1 MSRPSVRVLLAVI
14 PTLLLAGVWL
24 GALASAAT
32 VAAGA
37 LSPLAT
43 AAGGAPAYG
52 FPADWSLAGASLV
65 GDEPTASVFAV
76 NSLSNSLSFSA
87 DAACAGKAPLRA
99 RMIRLGASRARLRW
113 HAPSAGSPL
122 AYRVLGAGHTV
133 GQVKGTS
140 MVVRVVPGQHAAF
153 TIQARYAMA
162 PRSCAKTLQVKVAF
176 RPPGR
181 VQQLHILAHV
191 SGGIRIG
198 WRAAT
203 RGDAPLSGYR
213 VIRDSKVVSQTHGR
227 VFTLRL
233 NPRYAH
239 RVAVAAVDVD
249 GHLGPSSNT
258 LTIGGPGPQAV
269 SASPGVPGDVSASDI
284 EDEAATIL
292 WLASSPGG
300 AQIVG
305 YRVYCEGQLVGQ
317 TTTTSMR
324 LPHLSSAHTYA
335 ITIGAIDAAKHESV
349 RTPTFYL
356 TTTHTPPD
364 GPASLSAEHVTDTSA
379 TLSWQAGSANTGS
392 LVGYLLFEDGQPEE
406 LVQGQST
413 TVTLASQRSYVF
425 TVRAMDSAGYLSA
438 PASNLT
444 VVTTH
449 TPPSTPGGLAGSEV
463 TQHSAA
469 LTWSPSMAVSGQ
481 IVGYRVF
488 RDGVLVGQPTTPG
501 MTLSGLAPL
510 STYQVTVVAVDS
522 LGAISEP
529 TAPLALKTEPPTQT
543 HGTAQ
548 AFLLAS
554 TDQSFADLQAHYE
567 QIGVVYP
574 TYFECGVG
582 GAVTGNNDPLVTGWA
597 EERGVAVMP
606 RLNCQNPVDE
616 AQILN
621 EPAAEQNTIDQLAL
635 LCATYGYQGIEV
647 DFENSSANA
656 PAERNPFTA
665 FITALAA
672 RLHAQGDKLSTVV
685 TAKAYNATTGRAAMY
700 DDAALSGPS
709 DYVLVLDWGLHWTTS
724 APGGMDELPW
734 FRYVAEYAATMPNRS
749 KFVIAMPMYGID
761 WPNGGGAGNP
771 GTPLEFN
778 NITTLMSEYGV
789 LSEWEP
795 RAQDPHF
802 SYVDALGVSHSV
814 WYSDQQSLAP
824 RVALADSLGMGVA
837 LWHLGSE
844 DQSIWELP
852 GLGG

>member
-284 EDEAATIL
+284 GDEAATIL

-324 LPHLSSAHTYA
+324 LTHLSSAHTYA

-406 LVQGQST
+406 LVQGQS
-413 TVTLASQRSYVF
+413 QRS
-425 TVRAMDSAGYLSA
+425 RSPRSAAMCSPCA
-438 PASNLT
+438 PW
-444 VVTTH
+444 
-449 TPPSTPGGLAGSEV
+449 TPP
-463 TQHSAA
+463 
-469 LTWSPSMAVSGQ
+469 
-481 IVGYRVF
+481 
-488 RDGVLVGQPTTPG
+488 
-501 MTLSGLAPL
+501 
-510 STYQVTVVAVDS
+510 
-522 LGAISEP
+522 AI
-529 TAPLALKTEPPTQT
+529 
-543 HGTAQ
+543 
-548 AFLLAS
+548 
-554 TDQSFADLQAHYE
+554 
-567 QIGVVYP
+567 
-574 TYFECGVG
+574 
-582 GAVTGNNDPLVTGWA
+582 
-597 EERGVAVMP
+597 
-606 RLNCQNPVDE
+606 
-616 AQILN
+616 
-621 EPAAEQNTIDQLAL
+621 
-635 LCATYGYQGIEV
+635 
-647 DFENSSANA
+647 
-656 PAERNPFTA
+656 
-665 FITALAA
+665 
-672 RLHAQGDKLSTVV
+672 
-685 TAKAYNATTGRAAMY
+685 
-700 DDAALSGPS
+700 
-709 DYVLVLDWGLHWTTS
+709 
-724 APGGMDELPW
+724 
-734 FRYVAEYAATMPNRS
+734 
-749 KFVIAMPMYGID
+749 
-761 WPNGGGAGNP
+761 
-771 GTPLEFN
+771 
-778 NITTLMSEYGV
+778 
-789 LSEWEP
+789 
-795 RAQDPHF
+795 
-802 SYVDALGVSHSV
+802 
-814 WYSDQQSLAP
+814 
-824 RVALADSLGMGVA
+824 
-837 LWHLGSE
+837 
-844 DQSIWELP
+844 
-852 GLGG
+852 